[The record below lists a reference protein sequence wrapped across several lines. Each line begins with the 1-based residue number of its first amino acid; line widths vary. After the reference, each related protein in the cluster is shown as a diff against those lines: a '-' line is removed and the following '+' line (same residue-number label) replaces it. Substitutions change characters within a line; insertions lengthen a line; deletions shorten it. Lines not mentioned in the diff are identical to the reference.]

1 MMKLKLNVTADKP
14 TVNGR
19 IYTRKVLEEAL
30 SKNKSFSI
38 VLDKPH
44 NLKIDVKDIIATT
57 KTCEMNDTG
66 EIFITIDKVI
76 NSTLGKILKQDI
88 LLGFFGVGEVK
99 ENFVKNFHIL
109 AFYPVMTEDGG
120 D

>member
-1 MMKLKLNVTADKP
+1 MMKLKVNIIADKP
-14 TVNGR
+14 TVNDR
-19 IYTRKVLEEAL
+19 IYTREVLEEAL
-30 SKNKSFSI
+30 LRNETFSI
-38 VLDKPH
+38 VLDKSH

-88 LLGFFGVGEVK
+88 LLGFFGIGEVK